1 MYAVIKS
8 GGKQHKVAEG
18 EIITIEKIDAE
29 EGSNVEFSEVLAVN
43 KEGNLQ
49 VGRPLLEG
57 AKVVGKVINHIKAP
71 KVTIIKMKRRQDWRK
86 KQGHRQ
92 NLSKIEY
99 NFSKSEFVI
108 PELIATRLISIAR
121 FDIINVSHSSN
132 V

>member
-8 GGKQHKVAEG
+8 GGKQHKVTEG

-29 EGSNVEFSEVLAVN
+29 EGSNGEFSEGLAVN

-57 AKVVGKVINHIKAP
+57 AKVIGKVINHLKAP
-71 KVTIIKMKRRQDWRK
+71 KITIIKMKRRKDWRK

-92 NLSKIEY
+92 NLSKVEIKSIET
-99 NFSKSEFVI
+99 K
-108 PELIATRLISIAR
+108 
-121 FDIINVSHSSN
+121 
-132 V
+132 

>member
-8 GGKQHKVAEG
+8 GGKQHKVSEG
-18 EIITIEKIDAE
+18 EIITIEKIDVE

-49 VGRPLLEG
+49 VGRPLLAG

-92 NLSKIEY
+92 NLSKIEI
-99 NFSKSEFVI
+99 KSIE
-108 PELIATRLISIAR
+108 TK
-121 FDIINVSHSSN
+121 
-132 V
+132 

>member
-1 MYAVIKS
+1 MYALIKS

-29 EGSNVEFSEVLAVN
+29 EGSSVEFSEVLAVN

-92 NLSKIEY
+92 NLSKIEI
-99 NFSKSEFVI
+99 KSIE
-108 PELIATRLISIAR
+108 TK
-121 FDIINVSHSSN
+121 
-132 V
+132 

>member
-18 EIITIEKIDAE
+18 EIITIEKIDVE

-49 VGRPLLEG
+49 VGRPMLEG

-92 NLSKIEY
+92 NLSKIEI
-99 NFSKSEFVI
+99 KSIE
-108 PELIATRLISIAR
+108 TK
-121 FDIINVSHSSN
+121 
-132 V
+132 

>member
-29 EGSNVEFSEVLAVN
+29 EGSNVEFSEVLVVN

-57 AKVVGKVINHIKAP
+57 AKVIGKVINHLKAP
-71 KVTIIKMKRRQDWRK
+71 KITIIKMKRRKDWRK

-92 NLSKIEY
+92 NLSKVEIKSIET
-99 NFSKSEFVI
+99 KSWHIKKQVEA
-108 PELIATRLISIAR
+108 PEMEETLILS
-121 FDIINVSHSSN
+121 F
-132 V
+132 

>member
-57 AKVVGKVINHIKAP
+57 SKVGGKVINHIKAP

-92 NLSKIEY
+92 NLSKIEI
-99 NFSKSEFVI
+99 KSIE
-108 PELIATRLISIAR
+108 TK
-121 FDIINVSHSSN
+121 
-132 V
+132 